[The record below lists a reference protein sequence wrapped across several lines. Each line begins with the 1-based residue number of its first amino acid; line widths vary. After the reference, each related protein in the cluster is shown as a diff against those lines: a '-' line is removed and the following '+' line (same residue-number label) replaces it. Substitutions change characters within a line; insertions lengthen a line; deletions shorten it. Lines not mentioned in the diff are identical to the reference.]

1 MSWVPSPLHL
11 RRKQSQ
17 RHGSLCGRW
26 WSWNLNQAYLLVLIS
41 PREGSVGMLE
51 MWDTEGTFNELR
63 SMRSWKEQ
71 DAENS

>member
-11 RRKQSQ
+11 RRKQSR

-26 WSWNLNQAYLLVLIS
+26 RSWNLNQAYLLVLIS
-41 PREGSVGMLE
+41 PREGSMGMLE
-51 MWDTEGTFNELR
+51 MRDTEGTFNELR

-71 DAENS
+71 DAKNS